1 MRLYTNS
8 GKRENERGRK
18 KGCDGVWNAEAKS
31 GLLLSLSKIESSIL
45 NVSLSLPRR
54 KCVFKCLQQHNGN
67 KKRFAPPQTDVVPD
81 TFRHV
86 NHEAPPPS
94 SYHTAIIHH
103 CLPFKRTLGMRPP
116 WHPSSAP
123 PLKQTNHLIHI
134 TFHER
139 KQFSGGGS
147 NMVKHFALS
156 QRVFKKKKGKEGNST
171 GWLSRRHRRPCVRVG
186 VL

>member
-86 NHEAPPPS
+86 NHEAPPPPLL
-94 SYHTAIIHH
+94 TTQLLFIIAF
-103 CLPFKRTLGMRPP
+103 LLREL
-116 WHPSSAP
+116 WEWDP
-123 PLKQTNHLIHI
+123 PLTSILGPPSQTNKPLNSYYFSWKKTIFWGVPTWSNI
-134 TFHER
+134 LLFHR
-139 KQFSGGGS
+139 GS
-147 NMVKHFALS
+147 F
-156 QRVFKKKKGKEGNST
+156 
-171 GWLSRRHRRPCVRVG
+171 
-186 VL
+186 